1 MQEFGRSLK
10 QVVLAALF
18 CTIFYLVATALAA
31 ILVRAYAP
39 ADGAVLAI
47 NWVIKCV
54 GAFLFPLLFV
64 HSGRA
69 LFKGIAAGL
78 FATVLAMLL
87 FAAIGGVV
95 SLGGLIWGILSI
107 RCPHCG
113 GFLPLR
119 DWFLEYCPRCG
130 ENLEHPRESTL
141 PPR

>member
-1 MQEFGRSLK
+1 MQEFGRSVK

-87 FAAIGGVV
+87 FAAIGGGFRFNALFLVELLV
-95 SLGGLIWGILSI
+95 CGVLGGLGALAGV
-107 RCPHCG
+107 R
-113 GFLPLR
+113 LR
-119 DWFLEYCPRCG
+119 KE
-130 ENLEHPRESTL
+130 
-141 PPR
+141 